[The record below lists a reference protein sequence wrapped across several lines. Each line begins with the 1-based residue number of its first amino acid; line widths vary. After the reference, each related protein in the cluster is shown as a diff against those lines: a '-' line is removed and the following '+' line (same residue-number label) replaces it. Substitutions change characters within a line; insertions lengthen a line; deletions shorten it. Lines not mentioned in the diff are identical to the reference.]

1 MKKIAQIILAVAI
14 VALVYVI
21 YDQISTPIK
30 FDDELK
36 AKKAQVIDRIK
47 DIRTAQRAFKSKYQ
61 RFTGSFDTLT
71 NFILQDTLEL
81 ERKIVDED
89 DSVAMAQLKKMGKKN
104 VEKFKI
110 AVIDTIFSPK
120 RLSKQDV
127 EQLRYIPGTDDKA
140 QYIMEAG
147 IITTESKV
155 VIPIVECRAPYKMF
169 LDTVAYRQEII
180 NLIDDEVNNFNRYP
194 GVKFGS
200 MEQVTGSNTPQATNK
215 VSIQLTLDG
224 HSFSAHG
231 LDGEFPGEEP
241 VEAEL
246 LTARTMLVPE
256 EVLGTGDA
264 GTLLAANGMAPAAE
278 ERAVC
283 SLPVQGIVAVMAAHR
298 EALRQ
303 VEEKLGD
310 RIRYTTPLLR
320 EVQAGTPTVWA
331 YRTAGLLYIKVYDGS
346 LRFAGVIPAPD
357 TADVCYFTERL
368 EKEFALKSCELR
380 ISGDDAKA
388 CGKLLKGYFKRIVCE

>member
-61 RFTGSFDTLT
+61 RFTGSFDTLA

-81 ERKIVDED
+81 ER
-89 DSVAMAQLKKMGKKN
+89 KKN

-127 EQLRYIPGTDDKA
+127 AQLRYIPGTDDKA

-180 NLIDDEVNNFNRYP
+180 NLIDDEENNFNRYP

-200 MEQVTGSNTPQATNK
+200 MEAGNN
-215 VSIQLTLDG
+215 
-224 HSFSAHG
+224 
-231 LDGEFPGEEP
+231 
-241 VEAEL
+241 EAGNWE
-246 LTARTMLVPE
+246 
-256 EVLGTGDA
+256 
-264 GTLLAANGMAPAAE
+264 
-278 ERAVC
+278 
-283 SLPVQGIVAVMAAHR
+283 
-298 EALRQ
+298 
-303 VEEKLGD
+303 
-310 RIRYTTPLLR
+310 
-320 EVQAGTPTVWA
+320 
-331 YRTAGLLYIKVYDGS
+331 
-346 LRFAGVIPAPD
+346 
-357 TADVCYFTERL
+357 
-368 EKEFALKSCELR
+368 
-380 ISGDDAKA
+380 
-388 CGKLLKGYFKRIVCE
+388 